1 MYTCSASPGACSPW
15 TACAP
20 RLGRAGLLA
29 LVAAL
34 HFGPAPPA
42 AAQEETYRLDAGD
55 LIKIQVYRE
64 QELDRELRVSADG
77 TISYPLVGEVKA
89 AKLTPQE
96 LEEAIT
102 GRLRGDFLTNP
113 KVTVTIVEYRPF
125 YINGEVEK
133 PGGYPYQPGLTV
145 RKAVTLAGGFKERAS
160 RSKLYLIKAGNPGTD
175 PVRVDLDAMVGPGDV
190 LTIEQSFF

>member
-1 MYTCSASPGACSPW
+1 M
-15 TACAP
+15 
-20 RLGRAGLLA
+20 RRVRVGLFAILA
-29 LVAAL
+29 AIPIGLS
-34 HFGPAPPA
+34 PPA
-42 AAQEETYRLDAGD
+42 AAQEENYRLDAGD

-77 TISYPLVGEVKA
+77 TISYPLIGEVKA

-102 GRLRGDFLTNP
+102 SRLRGDFLTNP

-125 YINGEVEK
+125 YVNGEVEK

-160 RSKLYLIKAGNPGTD
+160 RSKLYLIKADNPGTNTL
-175 PVRVDLDAMVGPGDV
+175 RVDLDAVVGPGDV
-190 LTIEQSFF
+190 LTVEQSFF